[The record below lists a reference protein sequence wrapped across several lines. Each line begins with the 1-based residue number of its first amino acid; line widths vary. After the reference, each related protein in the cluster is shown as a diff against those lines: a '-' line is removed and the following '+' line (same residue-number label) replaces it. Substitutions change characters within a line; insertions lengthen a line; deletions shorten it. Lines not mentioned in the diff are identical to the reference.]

1 MTLDQ
6 LENGQAGIITKI
18 RGRGAFRNRIL
29 EMGFVKGKEVEVIK
43 KAPLRDPVEYKIMG
57 YNVSL
62 RRSEARLIEVL
73 TEDEAFECEDR
84 EDAHEGSPARTPLR
98 AAGAAAVIS
107 SRFTMIR

>member
-57 YNVSL
+57 YDTG
-62 RRSEARLIEVL
+62 RFIAILIE
-73 TEDEAFECEDR
+73 DNHAD
-84 EDAHEGSPARTPLR
+84 DDDY
-98 AAGAAAVIS
+98 
-107 SRFTMIR
+107 